1 MPIMQLTKPAIAPQF
16 RMRCAD
22 QGGQMNVEIVAAQSA
37 GDYSIARGMFDEYAR
52 ELGVDLCF
60 QDFSS
65 ELANLDTMYAA
76 PAGRLLLASGDGQI
90 VGCVGVRRWSES
102 ACEMK
107 RLYVRAIAR
116 GLGVGRR
123 LAEAAIG
130 AARELGYEAMLLDTL
145 TTMAAAQDLYRSL
158 GFRETTPY
166 YSNPL
171 PQVTYMKLNL
181 GRFEAA

>member
-1 MPIMQLTKPAIAPQF
+1 MAGPPF
-16 RMRCAD
+16 RMRKAD
-22 QGGQMNVEIVAAQSA
+22 RDDQVIAGIAAAESA
-37 GDYSIARGMFDEYAR
+37 ADFSIARELFDEYAR

-60 QDFSS
+60 QNFTS
-65 ELANLDTMYAA
+65 ELANLDTMYSA
-76 PAGRLLLASGDGQI
+76 PAGRLLLARGDGQI
-90 VGCVGVRRWSES
+90 IGCVGVRRWSEN

-107 RLYVRAIAR
+107 RLYVRAVAR

-123 LAEAAIG
+123 LAEASIE
-130 AARELGYEAMLLDTL
+130 AARELGYETMLLDTL

-158 GFRETTPY
+158 GFRETASY

-181 GRFEAA
+181 GRFGAA

>member
-1 MPIMQLTKPAIAPQF
+1 MK
-16 RMRCAD
+16 
-22 QGGQMNVEIVAAQSA
+22 VEIAAAQSA
-37 GDYSIARGMFDEYAR
+37 SDFSIARELFEEYAR

-60 QDFSS
+60 QGFPS
-65 ELANLDTMYAA
+65 ELANLGTMYAA
-76 PAGRLLLASGDGQI
+76 PAGRLLLARGDEQI
-90 VGCVGVRRWSES
+90 VGCVGVRRLSAS

-116 GLGVGRR
+116 GLGVGPR
-123 LAEAAIG
+123 LAEASIE
-130 AARELGYEAMLLDTL
+130 AARELGYETMLLDTL
-145 TTMAAAQDLYRSL
+145 STMAAAQALYRSL

-181 GRFEAA
+181 SRLRSA